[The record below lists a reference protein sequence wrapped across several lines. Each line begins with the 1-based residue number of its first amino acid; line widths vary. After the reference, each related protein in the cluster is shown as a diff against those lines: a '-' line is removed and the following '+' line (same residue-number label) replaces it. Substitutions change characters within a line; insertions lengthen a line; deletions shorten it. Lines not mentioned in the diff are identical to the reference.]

1 MTKHATQPELRP
13 LGVDGILVR
22 FARNLTEAANARA
35 LAFRDRMQAA
45 GIAGVTEVASSLVS
59 VRVGFDPAATNRH
72 DVTAAIRTV
81 LAMPD
86 TPDTTPKRLWRI
98 PAAFGSDFA
107 PQLAE
112 AAALAG
118 RTQTQ
123 AIAEI
128 EASVVRVM
136 AIGFAPGQ
144 PYLGMLP
151 DHWDIP
157 RQSNLTASLP
167 RGALITA
174 VRQLIIWAADA
185 PTGWR
190 HIGQTA
196 FRVYRP
202 ETAQPFA
209 FEPGDAVQFHAV
221 SDAAFRDIR
230 SNTDTNGGASCEV
243 LR

>member
-1 MTKHATQPELRP
+1 MTHDPELRP

-22 FARNLTEAANARA
+22 FSRVLTDAANARA
-35 LAFRDRMQAA
+35 ISFRDLIA
-45 GIAGVTEVASSLVS
+45 GSGVTGVTEVASSLTS
-59 VRVGFDPAATNRH
+59 VRIGFDPDQTNRQQ
-72 DVTAAIRTV
+72 VTDAITALITAHQARD
-81 LAMPD
+81 AS
-86 TPDTTPKRLWRI
+86 PKRRWHI
-98 PAAFGSDFA
+98 PVCFGPDHA

-112 AAALAG
+112 AAACAG
-118 RTQTQ
+118 ISPDQ
-123 AIAEI
+123 AVAEI
-128 EASVVRVM
+128 TGQTTRVI

-157 RQSNLTASLP
+157 RQSALTESLP

-190 HIGQTA
+190 HVGQTA
-196 FRVYRP
+196 FQVYRP
-202 ETAQPFA
+202 DADDPFA
-209 FEPGDAVQFHAV
+209 FEPGDIVQFHAV
-221 SDAAFRDIR
+221 SGAEFADIQA
-230 SNTDTNGGASCEV
+230 DEVTNGGTKCEV